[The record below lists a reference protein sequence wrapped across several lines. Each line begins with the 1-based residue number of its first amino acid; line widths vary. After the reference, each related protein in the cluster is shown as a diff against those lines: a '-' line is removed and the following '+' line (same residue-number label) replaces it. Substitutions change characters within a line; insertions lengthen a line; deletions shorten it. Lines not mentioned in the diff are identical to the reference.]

1 MNFIEGLI
9 NDAIESNLENLTI
22 NMYLLPYYDDT
33 KEQNKILRKV
43 KSIFKKINEEYQLG
57 VLTDNNIKLTSVQC
71 KIDDNE
77 KSDYIETSL
86 RKYKEYRMRPK
97 KKQIIIEI

>member
-1 MNFIEGLI
+1 MNFIEGILH
-9 NDAIESNLENLTI
+9 DALESNLENLTF
-22 NMYLLPYYDDT
+22 NVYLLPYSDDT

-43 KSIFKKINEEYQLG
+43 KSIFKKINEDYHVG
-57 VLTDNNIKLTSVQC
+57 YVYNNDTKMTAIKSDNF
-71 KIDDNE
+71 DDARN
-77 KSDYIETSL
+77 DYIETSF